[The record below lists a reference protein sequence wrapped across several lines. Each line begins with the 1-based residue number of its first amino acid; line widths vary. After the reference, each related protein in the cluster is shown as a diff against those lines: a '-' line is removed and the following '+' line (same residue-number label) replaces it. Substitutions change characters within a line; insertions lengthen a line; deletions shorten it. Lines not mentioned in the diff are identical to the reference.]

1 MSAEPSLAELKAAA
15 AKAAAEAAAA
25 KAEAAAAKAAAAQA
39 AYEAAAAHSQP
50 ADPPQALE
58 QEAEA
63 APPQPSTDNADA
75 EAASSDDGGE
85 QPGEMPAKQPAA
97 DADGPGGAVPGG
109 LDTEERTWVD
119 EVAAGYTVE
128 GQAIELGALLTSKGA
143 ASRAR
148 IRLPLAMMNRH
159 GLITGAT
166 GTGKTRTLQ
175 LLAERLANAGV
186 STFVTDI
193 KGDLT
198 GLLTAG
204 TNSPKLQERTDATG
218 QHWQPQAFA
227 THLYRLGEQGI
238 GTPIRTTIS
247 DFGPLLL
254 ARVLELNDVQTSAL
268 QLIFHWADS
277 HELAL
282 IDVADLRAVISY
294 LTSDNGKAELKA
306 IGGISTATAGVIL
319 RKITALSAEGGDEF
333 FGEPAFEPLD
343 FVGSDGVISLLE
355 LPAVHDRP
363 HLVATFVMW
372 LLASLYD
379 SLPEVGDVQQPKLVF
394 FFDEAHLLFDDAP
407 SAFIDEVVKTVR
419 LARSKGVG
427 VFFITQQASD
437 VPADVLAQLG
447 ARILHAERAYTP
459 KESKRLKETVATLPT
474 SRLDLFE
481 LLPSLGIGQAVVTVL
496 DRKGRPTPVAPTL
509 LDAPAA
515 VMGEAPAD
523 QVEAAVAATPRREF
537 YEQSINP
544 ESAEEL
550 LAKRLV
556 AEQQAAAA
564 EEAAKAAQAE
574 LEKQRKLEEK
584 QRQAAEKA
592 AEKERERRYRE
603 MERQLE
609 RDRKAAE
616 KAAQRRGRVVEDIM
630 RTAGRTITREISR
643 TIFGTRRRR

>member
-39 AYEAAAAHSQP
+39 AYEAAAAGSTDPDSAAPTPDSDAPAAASETSTPASEAPTP
-50 ADPPQALE
+50 ADSAAPADTSTPTSGTVPTGLDNE
-58 QEAEA
+58 EA
-63 APPQPSTDNADA
+63 A
-75 EAASSDDGGE
+75 
-85 QPGEMPAKQPAA
+85 
-97 DADGPGGAVPGG
+97 
-109 LDTEERTWVD
+109 WVD
-119 EVAAGYTVE
+119 EVAAGYRVSGE
-128 GQAIELGALLTSKGA
+128 AIELGALLTSKGA
-143 ASRAR
+143 ASKAR

-175 LLAERLANAGV
+175 LLAERLATAGV

-204 TNSPKLQERTDATG
+204 SDSPKLRERTEATG
-218 QHWQPQAFA
+218 QDWQPQAFA

-268 QLIFHWADS
+268 QLIFHWADT

-294 LTSDNGKAELKA
+294 LTGDHGKDELKA

-343 FVGSDGVISLLE
+343 FVGQNGVISLLE

-379 SLPEVGDVQQPKLVF
+379 ALPEVGDVQQPKLVF

-496 DRKGRPTPVAPTL
+496 GRKGRPTPVAPTL

-515 VMGEAPAD
+515 VMGEAPSE

-537 YEQSINP
+537 YEQAINP

-564 EEAAKAAQAE
+564 AKAAEEAQAE
-574 LEKQRKLEEK
+574 LEKQRKAAEK
-584 QRQAAEKA
+584 ERLAAEKA
-592 AEKERERRYRE
+592 AEKERERQYRE

-609 RDRKAAE
+609 RDRKAAEKAAE